1 MNNAICLNSMIPLRS
16 EPSRKSQMTDQL
28 LFGES
33 FKILEVQGEWYHVE
47 RIIDGYVGWITD
59 RHFLEVSGELM
70 EDIQQARSHIV
81 DQPFARLNFADTG
94 MWIPGGS
101 VLPFFDASTRSFTL
115 NNMHYQLESLE
126 PYKEEDTRQK
136 VQGTALRY
144 ENAPYLW
151 GGKTIMGIDCSG
163 LIQVIY
169 RICGITLPRD
179 SQQQLS
185 HGHTI
190 GFIKDARAGDL
201 AFFDNEEGEIIHT
214 GIMLSP
220 DRIIHASGKVRIDPI
235 DHQGIYR
242 KEEQKYSH
250 KLRVIKNVIDRS

>member
-1 MNNAICLNSMIPLRS
+1 MNKGICLNSMIPLRS

-33 FKILEVQGEWYHVE
+33 INILEVQGEWYHVE
-47 RIIDGYVGWITD
+47 RNMDGYVGWITD
-59 RHFLEVSGELM
+59 RHFLEVTGELM
-70 EDIQQARSHIV
+70 EKIQQARSHIV
-81 DQPFARLNFADTG
+81 DQPFARLNFAETG

-115 NNMHYQLESLE
+115 NHIHYYLESLE
-126 PYKEEDTRQK
+126 PYKDEDTRQN

-144 ENAPYLW
+144 ENAPYMW

-169 RICGITLPRD
+169 RICGIKLPRD
-179 SQQQLS
+179 SQQQLN

-190 GFIKDARAGDL
+190 GFIKDARPGDL

-214 GIMLSP
+214 GIMLGA
-220 DRIIHASGKVRIDPI
+220 DRIIHASGRVRIDPI

-250 KLRVIKNVIDRS
+250 KLRVIKNVID